1 METDYIR
8 RAAAIKACKSATDQY
23 EPIYSDIAI
32 ECAVAKIRKLP
43 AADVRPV
50 VHGNWIAEADF
61 LMDVVNRCSVC
72 GEEFVLIDG
81 TPADNNYNFCPCCG
95 ADMRPVDGDET

>member
-1 METDYIR
+1 MATDKDTNVPNKTDCII

-43 AADVRPV
+43 AADVVEV
-50 VHGNWIAEADF
+50 VRCKDCKHYKSSLCWENGIFEPCDDDF
-61 LMDVVNRCSVC
+61 CSK
-72 GEEFVLIDG
+72 GERRTE
-81 TPADNNYNFCPCCG
+81 
-95 ADMRPVDGDET
+95 